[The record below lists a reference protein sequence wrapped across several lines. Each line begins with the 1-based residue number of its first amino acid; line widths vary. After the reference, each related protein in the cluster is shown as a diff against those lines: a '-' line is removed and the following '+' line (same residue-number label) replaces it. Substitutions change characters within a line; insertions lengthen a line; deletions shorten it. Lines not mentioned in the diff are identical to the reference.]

1 MTTTP
6 YDAPVALFIRHRALP
21 GRRDDLAE
29 AWRRHM
35 PSAIQSNDGHTDYHY
50 CFDADDPDAI
60 VVFQRYVNQAAAQEF
75 LGHPA
80 YRAYLAESR
89 DLLAEEPVIT
99 TGLPQWTRTS
109 LDTASAW
116 A

>member
-1 MTTTP
+1 MTTSSH
-6 YDAPVALFIRHRALP
+6 DASVALFIRHRALP

-50 CFDADDPDAI
+50 CFDVADPDAI
-60 VVFQRYVNQAAAQEF
+60 VVFQRYVSQVAAQAF
-75 LGHPA
+75 LDHPA

-89 DLLAEEPVIT
+89 DLLADEPVVT
-99 TGLPQWTRTS
+99 MAEPQWSRTP
-109 LDTASAW
+109 LDTVSAW